1 MSHIH
6 LNQAL
11 DTAALRTAYAE
22 HGRVQIHNFLAED
35 AASTLARELA
45 TNQAW
50 RLTFNDGDKV
60 VDHTRDSYARLSEEQ
75 RAAMARGIVDR
86 GRKGFQFCY
95 DVIRDDAGASDADDG
110 PLTRFVRF
118 LNETSVLEKIREIT
132 GARAIA
138 RVDGHASRYT
148 AGQFLTTHDD
158 RIEGR
163 GRRAAYVLNLS
174 PLWHPDWGGIL
185 QFFDGHGNV
194 TRGYTPAFNTL
205 NLFAVPQP
213 HSVTW
218 VTPLATAPR
227 LSITGWVLEPAT
239 TD

>member
-1 MSHIH
+1 MSQIR
-6 LNQAL
+6 LSQGLDVAL
-11 DTAALRTAYAE
+11 LRTAYAE
-22 HGRVQIHNFLAED
+22 HGRVQIHNFLDEST
-35 AASTLARELA
+35 AAALARELA
-45 TNQAW
+45 TSKEW
-50 RLTFNDGDKV
+50 RLTFNDGETV
-60 VDHTRDSYARLSEEQ
+60 LDHTQDSYARLSEDQ

-95 DVIRDDAGASDADDG
+95 DVIRDDAGASDAEDG
-110 PLTRFVRF
+110 ALTRVVRF
-118 LNETSVLEKIREIT
+118 LNEAPMKEMIREIT
-132 GARAIA
+132 GAVAIA

-158 RIEGR
+158 RIEGK
-163 GRRAAYVLNLS
+163 GRRSAYVLNLS

-185 QFFDGHGNV
+185 QFFDKQGNV
-194 TRGYTPAFNTL
+194 TRGYTPAFNAL

-227 LSITGWVLEPAT
+227 LSITGWMLER
-239 TD
+239 